1 MPETARGRR
10 RKTSRRRAF
19 LGAFALS
26 FITYLIPLFNVHA
39 GLVPL
44 GLTLVALAEPSAFS
58 LATLVGSLA
67 IQAIVFA
74 LFYWALRGLRWRN
87 WLALIVAAPVL
98 VYGANLIIFLVIPL
112 IVLVER
118 DGRPETGDLAKV
130 CSVPGIILAQVHS
143 GAELSLER
151 AGEAWVIRQ
160 DDRLRA
166 RLTMPGCR
174 LTPVAA
180 SKVGSTMDHVAPG
193 GFLLFRRDDGNL
205 AHVGPGS
212 TAPLAVT
219 APSPGKYWSPILA
232 DDGRTL
238 AWLDRKPVQT
248 GPRPYRLNLL
258 HVDGAPGNGA
268 SRETIALDLPPRD
281 QFELIGADIEKDRF
295 TLARFRNAILAIDRQ
310 GRTIMGPISPPGV
323 YDARWGFRWLNGGW
337 VAWDGYREEGRSRIV
352 WSLPAGNG
360 EVDTPRGR
368 NIESLSVDP
377 DGRYI
382 AVSVATSL
390 RIGSAKSAV
399 FLLRAADGGELF
411 RRYYPAFSG
420 SRLAFLGTD
429 YLAMTRNENG
439 QSFVDVYRLP

>member
-1 MPETARGRR
+1 M
-10 RKTSRRRAF
+10 SRRRAL
-19 LGAFALS
+19 LGAFGLS
-26 FITYLIPLFNVHA
+26 FIAYLIPLFNVHA

-44 GLTLVALAEPSAFS
+44 GLTLIALAEPSAFS
-58 LATLVGSLA
+58 LATLAGALA
-67 IQAIVFA
+67 IQAIVLA

-112 IVLVER
+112 MVLVER

-130 CSVPGIILAQVHS
+130 CSVPGVILAQVHS
-143 GAELSLER
+143 GADLSLER
-151 AGEAWVIRQ
+151 AGEAWVIHQ

-174 LTPVAA
+174 LTPVA
-180 SKVGSTMDHVAPG
+180 SPRVGSSMDHVAPG
-193 GFLLFRRDDGNL
+193 GFLLFRRDDGDL
-205 AHVGPGS
+205 AHVGPDQAS
-212 TAPLAVT
+212 PFAVT

-232 DDGRTL
+232 DDGQTL

-258 HVDGAPGNGA
+258 HMDDA

-295 TLARFRNAILAIDRQ
+295 TLARFRNAIIAIDKQ
-310 GRTIMGPISPPGV
+310 GRTIMGPVSPPGI
-323 YDARWGFRWLNGGW
+323 YDARWGFRWLDGGW

-360 EVDTPRGR
+360 GVDTPRGR
-368 NIESLSVDP
+368 TIESLSVDP

-382 AVSVATSL
+382 AVSVATNL
-390 RIGSAKSAV
+390 RIANAKSAV

-411 RRYYPAFSG
+411 RRYFPAFSG

-429 YLAMTRNENG
+429 YLAMTRNEDG
-439 QSFVDVYRLP
+439 QSFVDVYRVP